1 MEGDSDYDDTDSE
14 AEWPTRLFDLRRDAK
29 NSRSAIERLRSGIWM
44 ALELIGLFF
53 FLTNCTW

>member
-1 MEGDSDYDDTDSE
+1 MEGDSDYNGTESK
-14 AEWPTRLFDLRRDAK
+14 AEWPTRLLDLGRDAK
-29 NSRSAIERLRSGIWM
+29 NSRSAIEWLRSGIWM